1 MDKTKILKNKSYC
14 LLPWSGFIVEP
25 NGTVKNC
32 VQSTNKLGNVE
43 TDTMHEIIHST
54 NNLDVKQKMLEDA
67 KPASCDG
74 CYFQEKNRSV
84 NFENISS
91 RIYYMKNLAK
101 HVDLDRV
108 FDKDYFQLKH
118 IDLRWSNKCNQACVY
133 CGPEV
138 SSKWAQELGQKVGV
152 KSSTTKKL
160 KNYVYGNIK
169 NLQNVYLAGGEP
181 TLMKENQ
188 EFLRLLLKENP
199 EVQLRINTNLSTIDN
214 PFFDLVRKFRNVHW
228 TISVENLEQEYE
240 YVRFHGNWATFI
252 NNLEQVRTYDH
263 KIGFNMLFFIL
274 NYHSIFDTVAYFQKM
289 GFHNQNFVIGPIED
303 PLPLNI
309 RCLNKSLQQDVITQ
323 LKYEIQKSPGYLL
336 QNSYENILKYMQQD
350 YDQSL
355 YSLSM
360 TQKFLATL
368 DERRNTSYQQT
379 FPHLI
384 NND

>member
-1 MDKTKILKNKSYC
+1 M
-14 LLPWSGFIVEP
+14 
-25 NGTVKNC
+25 
-32 VQSTNKLGNVE
+32 
-43 TDTMHEIIHST
+43 
-54 NNLDVKQKMLEDA
+54 
-67 KPASCDG
+67 
-74 CYFQEKNRSV
+74 
-84 NFENISS
+84 
-91 RIYYMKNLAK
+91 
-101 HVDLDRV
+101 
-108 FDKDYFQLKH
+108 
-118 IDLRWSNKCNQACVY
+118 
-133 CGPEV
+133 
-138 SSKWAQELGQKVGV
+138 
-152 KSSTTKKL
+152 
-160 KNYVYGNIK
+160 
-169 NLQNVYLAGGEP
+169 
-181 TLMKENQ
+181 
-188 EFLRLLLKENP
+188 
-199 EVQLRINTNLSTIDN
+199 
-214 PFFDLVRKFRNVHW
+214 RKFRNVHW